1 MRIKGLLGTTCL
13 CVGLFGGHIAAAEQL
28 TLGDAAN
35 RTLTQNPF
43 LNVYKLQDEALNARR
58 ETASLRPPLEFGI
71 EVENFA
77 GSGVTQ
83 GFDEAEITVSL
94 SSVIELGSK
103 RSARIALMDS
113 KAGKLRAEL
122 QSGALDVLGGMTSQ
136 FITALAL
143 REQLSLAQESSALA
157 SRTSLTVQQRVEA
170 GVAADAELL
179 RSQALESQAKIAAER
194 VSHQLDVAIVGLGV
208 FWGSRERTP
217 YDVEGDLF
225 HFGQDKTFPEL
236 WELVASSPAVRVFA
250 SEERLKD
257 AEIQLAESRSRL
269 DIRWSLGVRRLEGID
284 ENALVGSLQ
293 IPLFSGRRNRGEL
306 AAFRSERAE
315 IEVRREQS
323 LNVLYARLYD
333 AYATRAQSIA
343 AVQTLADETIPALTS
358 ALKETQSA
366 YDAGLYSYLELIA
379 AQRALIDAKQ
389 THIATAANALQ
400 AAVVIEQLTG
410 IPLQPGTD
418 AGHTLQETLR

>member
-1 MRIKGLLGTTCL
+1 
-13 CVGLFGGHIAAAEQL
+13 
-28 TLGDAAN
+28 
-35 RTLTQNPF
+35 
-43 LNVYKLQDEALNARR
+43 
-58 ETASLRPPLEFGI
+58 
-71 EVENFA
+71 
-77 GSGVTQ
+77 
-83 GFDEAEITVSL
+83 
-94 SSVIELGSK
+94 
-103 RSARIALMDS
+103 
-113 KAGKLRAEL
+113 
-122 QSGALDVLGGMTSQ
+122 
-136 FITALAL
+136 
-143 REQLSLAQESSALA
+143 
-157 SRTSLTVQQRVEA
+157 
-170 GVAADAELL
+170 
-179 RSQALESQAKIAAER
+179 
-194 VSHQLDVAIVGLGV
+194 
-208 FWGSRERTP
+208 
-217 YDVEGDLF
+217 
-225 HFGQDKTFPEL
+225 
-236 WELVASSPAVRVFA
+236 
-250 SEERLKD
+250 
-257 AEIQLAESRSRL
+257 
-269 DIRWSLGVRRLEGID
+269 VRRLEGID

-323 LNVLYARLYD
+323 LNMLYARLYD